1 MTLSPLYGR
10 NTGRR
15 WVLAKTAPLGQ
26 TIDSHYSTT
35 PLHRFPLQHYS
46 TTALQHYS
54 TTAPQHYSTTA
65 LQHYSTTAPQH
76 HSTTALQHHSTTALQ
91 FMISI
96 RQAGQVYSRSCI
108 IPWYSNTS
116 RCREESVQIMH
127 DPAHVSWVGS
137 VLYRFVLYRSCTTLI
152 SAAEDLDDQASRS

>member
-35 PLHRFPLQHYS
+35 PLHRFPL
-46 TTALQHYS
+46 
-54 TTAPQHYSTTA
+54 QHYSTTA